1 MLTSISINLINRV
14 KYQLCQSQK
23 WKYHLCGD
31 ELCACREF
39 ISVDSFGSC
48 KFVVIWILNIN
59 TKRFFKKIDKKMSPP
74 EITGI
79 RQALELELTLSL
91 ATLITAYVMV
101 KLFSLF
107 ILKLQ
112 IPSVILY
119 VHIVFQYIFDSC
131 QILFFFW
138 LKKNILWQLLS
149 KLIITFFI
157 FLFCWI

>member
-1 MLTSISINLINRV
+1 
-14 KYQLCQSQK
+14 
-23 WKYHLCGD
+23 
-31 ELCACREF
+31 
-39 ISVDSFGSC
+39 
-48 KFVVIWILNIN
+48 
-59 TKRFFKKIDKKMSPP
+59 MSPP

-112 IPSVILY
+112 IPSVISY

-131 QILFFFW
+131 QILFF
-138 LKKNILWQLLS
+138 
-149 KLIITFFI
+149 
-157 FLFCWI
+157 